1 MSGDPAT
8 ARVAAGERETAA
20 REAARRTVA
29 AVRRRDR
36 RRTRAV
42 TAALVLAV
50 LAAFT
55 AALALGEFGVPVPEV
70 VRSLAGPLF
79 GRAAWESEFFV
90 LDVRLPRVLTGVLT
104 GVAFGLSGALFQSL
118 IRNPLASPDVIG
130 ITSGASAAAVVCVLL
145 LGLSGM
151 AVSFG
156 ALVGALVTAALIYL
170 LAWRRGVSGYRLVL
184 VGIGIAAVFSS
195 LVSYLMTTTQVSD
208 AQRALEWLTGSLD
221 GRGWPHAGTL
231 ALCLVPLLP
240 ATALLSRSL
249 QVLRFGDG
257 IAAGLG
263 VRVESRRLALL
274 AVAVAL
280 AAVATAAAGPV
291 PFVAL
296 VSAPI
301 ARGLHRGRGA
311 ALTAAALVGAVLM
324 PASDFLGRHLFGST
338 ELPVG
343 VVTGVVGA
351 PYLLL
356 TLANT
361 NRSGHGG

>member
-1 MSGDPAT
+1 MSGDT
-8 ARVAAGERETAA
+8 VTGRAAAAEREMAC

-29 AVRRRDR
+29 VARRRVK
-36 RRTRAV
+36 RRTYAV
-42 TAALVLAV
+42 IAALVLAV
-50 LAAFT
+50 LGAFV
-55 AALALGEFGVPVPEV
+55 AALVLGEFGVPLLEV
-70 VRSLAGPLF
+70 MRSLARPLL
-79 GRAAWESEFFV
+79 GRASWESEFFV
-90 LDVRLPRVLTGVLT
+90 LDVRLPRVLTAVLS
-104 GVAFGLSGALFQSL
+104 GAAFGLSGALFQSL

-145 LGLSGM
+145 LGLDGM

-156 ALVGALVTAALIYL
+156 ALAGALVTAALIYL
-170 LAWRRGVSGYRLVL
+170 LAWRRGVSGHRLVL
-184 VGIGIAAVFSS
+184 VGIGIAAVLSS
-195 LVSYLMTTTQVSD
+195 LISYLMTTTQISD

-221 GRGWPHAGTL
+221 GCGWPHAGTL
-231 ALCLVPLLP
+231 ALCLVLLLP
-240 ATALLSRSL
+240 ATALPARSL
-249 QVLRFGDG
+249 RVLQFGDDT
-257 IAAGLG
+257 AAGLG
-263 VRVESRRLALL
+263 VRVEYRRLVLL

-301 ARGLHRGRGA
+301 ARGLLRGRGP

-324 PASDFLGRHLFGST
+324 SASDFIGQHLFDST

-356 TLANT
+356 MVTTT
-361 NRSGHGG
+361 NRSGGSG